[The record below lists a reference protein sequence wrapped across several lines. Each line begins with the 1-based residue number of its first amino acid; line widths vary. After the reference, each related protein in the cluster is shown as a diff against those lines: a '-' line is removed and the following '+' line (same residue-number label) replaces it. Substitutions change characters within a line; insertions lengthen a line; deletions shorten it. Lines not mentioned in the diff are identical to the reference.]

1 MYNHIVHGE
10 DVSQG
15 KLDQFANYLNEVY
28 ADLTIHEM
36 RDRLVKEMSSEKAR
50 VDTMIKQALDL
61 G

>member
-1 MYNHIVHGE
+1 
-10 DVSQG
+10 
-15 KLDQFANYLNEVY
+15 
-28 ADLTIHEM
+28 M